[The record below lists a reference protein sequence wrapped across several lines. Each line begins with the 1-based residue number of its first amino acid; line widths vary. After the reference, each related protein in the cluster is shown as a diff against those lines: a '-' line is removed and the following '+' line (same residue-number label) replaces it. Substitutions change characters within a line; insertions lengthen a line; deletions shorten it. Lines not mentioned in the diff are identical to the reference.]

1 MSKRQ
6 IVSIVQLCFLASLVS
21 ITLSAN
27 MARGGD
33 CLAAPGLATPGGHW
47 YFRTERTTQK
57 KCWHL
62 SDARQ
67 VSNGPTSETTPPT
80 LETLMAASSQTAA
93 RAKNG
98 ATEKDVQTL
107 YAQFLEWKRRTGR

>member
-1 MSKRQ
+1 MSERQ
-6 IVSIVQLCFLASLVS
+6 ICSIVQLCLFASLVC
-21 ITLSAN
+21 ITLSAT
-27 MARGGD
+27 MARAVE

-62 SDARQ
+62 SDAWQ
-67 VSNGPTSETTPPT
+67 VSNGPTSETTRPT

-98 ATEKDVQTL
+98 ATEKDVRTL
-107 YAQFLEWKRRTGR
+107 YTQFLEWKRRTGQ

>member
-33 CLAAPGLATPGGHW
+33 CLVAPGLATPGGHW
-47 YFRTERTTQK
+47 YS
-57 KCWHL
+57 H
-62 SDARQ
+62 
-67 VSNGPTSETTPPT
+67 G
-80 LETLMAASSQTAA
+80 
-93 RAKNG
+93 KNN
-98 ATEKDVQTL
+98 TEKVL
-107 YAQFLEWKRRTGR
+107 ALE